1 MGLLVA
7 AMVCPV
13 VVTNASAQGG
23 APGQPREVATA
34 QAFLRDGKPD
44 SAIVVLEAF
53 YRQNPQAMAGRL
65 LLGNAYRQ
73 RGELDR
79 ALEVYLGITR
89 PRPVVMQGRFSAAL
103 IHATRG
109 NLDEAFRLLGEVK
122 ASGVFDMEL
131 AETAPELARLREDP
145 RFAQAR
151 FQPADFA
158 QPFVEPVQI
167 LHEWRGEA
175 KGDQFSW
182 IARGIGDTDGDG
194 VSDIVTSAPT
204 YGAAGRPQGPGR
216 VYLYSGR
223 TGELRWSYTGQGTEQ
238 VGTGLEGAGDVNAD
252 GVPDVIAGAP
262 GADRAYVLS
271 GKDGSV
277 LRVLKAT
284 RSGESFG
291 QATSGAGDQNGDGH
305 ADLLVGA
312 PAGSATAEGA
322 GKVYVFS
329 GKDGSVLQVIDG
341 QERGDAFGSIVA
353 GPGPRG
359 GTRILVGAPGAGP
372 ANTGRVYVYPGIR
385 QLPDFTID
393 ADSSGAAL
401 GAMFTS
407 VVGDVDGDRVPDIF
421 ASDFSNSA
429 LGPMTGRAYVHSGA
443 TGKPLLRLTGENAGD
458 GFGIGSAEAGDVNGD
473 GHEDLVLGAWQYA
486 GAASAG
492 GRIYVYSG
500 KDGTLLRTITGRVP
514 GETLGFDATGV
525 ADANGDG
532 IPDLLVTAS
541 WSNVNGF
548 RSGRMYL
555 IAGERTSH

>member
-1 MGLLVA
+1 VQRIGMGLLVA

-53 YRQNPQAMAGRL
+53 YRQNPQAMIGRL

-158 QPFVEPVQI
+158 RPIVEPVQI

-271 GKDGSV
+271 GQDGSV
-277 LRVLKAT
+277 LHVLKAL

-359 GTRILVGAPGAGP
+359 GTRILVGAPGA
-372 ANTGRVYVYPGIR
+372 
-385 QLPDFTID
+385 
-393 ADSSGAAL
+393 
-401 GAMFTS
+401 
-407 VVGDVDGDRVPDIF
+407 
-421 ASDFSNSA
+421 
-429 LGPMTGRAYVHSGA
+429 

-525 ADANGDG
+525 GDANGDG